1 MAVRRMLYNQN
12 LLMAEIR
19 TKQGVDFFLAKT
31 EECYSKCQLCH
42 GACEIRERDTVREE
56 GFKQAGRSCGEL
68 YRWIS
73 CPTCWN
79 YTLRMKDFSK
89 TFFQAVPPRYQ
100 GCIWS
105 QLKPSPKSI
114 VPLERQAELMHQFRS
129 DQDMSVAMF
138 GPPGTSKTTWL
149 TAMYAQALWRSTAF
163 KLGMHP
169 VHRYTVKALLDQY
182 TAWQVHGTDPES
194 DVMPPRVSRERIEM
208 ITRKGGRVHVFLE
221 EIDKVKPTDARIANL
236 FEVVDALYENLG
248 QLVFNSNL
256 TPSEFSGQFGNEFA
270 RRIAEMCKV
279 VNLF

>member
-1 MAVRRMLYNQN
+1 MAVRHMLYNQN
-12 LLMAEIR
+12 LLMSEIR
-19 TKQGVDFFLAKT
+19 TKQGVEFFLAKT

-42 GACEIRERDTVREE
+42 GACEIQERDTVREE
-56 GFKQAGRSCGEL
+56 GFKQTGRSCGEL
-68 YRWIS
+68 YHWVS

-79 YTLRMKDFSK
+79 YTLRMKAFSQ

-163 KLGMHP
+163 NLGLHP

-182 TAWQVHGTDPES
+182 TAWQLHGADPES
-194 DVMPPRVSRERIEM
+194 DEPSM
-208 ITRKGGRVHVFLE
+208 
-221 EIDKVKPTDARIANL
+221 
-236 FEVVDALYENLG
+236 DALEAPCSGG
-248 QLVFNSNL
+248 QVHIVDCHYDRHCC
-256 TPSEFSGQFGNEFA
+256 P
-270 RRIAEMCKV
+270 
-279 VNLF
+279 